1 MVYNYLKRLNLIG
14 KLDFIGNLIE
24 ILFYSLIIATKYDAL
39 SILQHLV
46 DYLTLSS
53 HFVIYS
59 QSVQVKTSFIYS
71 KYRKF
76 FLGFTWMLSI
86 FEKTWWKYS
95 CWTSWFMVKRISG
108 EKKILN
114 ESSILIRTPFMHL
127 REQSY
132 GSLNT

>member
-14 KLDFIGNLIE
+14 KLGFIGNLIE

-39 SILQHLV
+39 SILQHLI

-76 FLGFTWMLSI
+76 FLGFT
-86 FEKTWWKYS
+86 
-95 CWTSWFMVKRISG
+95 
-108 EKKILN
+108 
-114 ESSILIRTPFMHL
+114 
-127 REQSY
+127 
-132 GSLNT
+132 